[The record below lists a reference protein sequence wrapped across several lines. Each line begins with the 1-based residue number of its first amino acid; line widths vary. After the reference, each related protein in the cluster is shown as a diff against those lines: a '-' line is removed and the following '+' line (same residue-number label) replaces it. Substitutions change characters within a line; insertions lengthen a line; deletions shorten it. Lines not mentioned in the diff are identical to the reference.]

1 MRKCIFNILCV
12 IAATIVFIVTPF
24 STSYAASLQIAQQTN
39 NASELNSCEEKPIDL
54 DKYGG
59 TDFQNPT
66 EILSGDGV
74 LSTELEVKYG
84 DNTIA
89 GCPVHLR
96 SYNGNLV
103 GPTLR
108 VKPSDRMNITLINSL
123 PLEPLSRQAD
133 INNTPHRF
141 NTTNF
146 HTHGFHV
153 SPSGISDNVL
163 REMEPQNSY
172 PIEIELPSDHPAGT
186 HWYHAH
192 QHGSTAIQVSSGM
205 AGTLIVEG
213 GLDEIPEI
221 KNAQEKIFVF
231 QQISYDT
238 TGNLENYNEFGV
250 DPATGKSK
258 WSLSGRQTTIN
269 GQIYPTIRMRPGE
282 VQRWR
287 LIHAGI
293 RDTIQLALQYPNY
306 QNIPL
311 HEIAVDGIT
320 LGKKDSWN
328 DLEIE
333 PGYRSDVLVK
343 AEKLPGT
350 YYLVDLPT
358 TPQRSLLAV
367 GEPGQYLAKVVVE
380 GDPVDMKLPDDSEL
394 LAVKQQEVPPEIGD
408 VTGHQKAVF
417 NIDFNTQ
424 PAKFT
429 VNGESFNPN
438 DPNPISLTLNTADE
452 WNLSSNVANHPF
464 HIHVNPF
471 QYTRKDP
478 NGSDEKIWRDTL
490 LVRQGTPETVKS
502 RYTEFDGKFVL
513 HCHILDHEDQ
523 GMMKLVEIKE

>member
-1 MRKCIFNILCV
+1 MRKRILKIFCV
-12 IAATIVFIVTPF
+12 IAASLVFLSTSN
-24 STSYAASLQIAQQTN
+24 STSYAASLQIAQQPDS
-39 NASELNSCEEKPIDL
+39 ASQANPCEEKPIDL

-59 TDFQNPT
+59 ADFQNPS
-66 EILSGDGV
+66 EISSGDGV
-74 LSTELEVKYG
+74 LSTQLEVKYA
-84 DNTIA
+84 DNIIA

-108 VKPSDRMNITLINSL
+108 VKPSDRMNITLNNNL
-123 PLEPLSRQAD
+123 PPDPLSRQAD

-153 SPSGISDNVL
+153 SPDGISDNVL

-205 AGTLIVEG
+205 AGALIVEG

-238 TGNLENYNEFGV
+238 TGNLESYDGFGV
-250 DPATGKSK
+250 DPTTGNSL

-293 RDTIQLALQYPNY
+293 RDTIQLGLQYPNNP
-306 QNIPL
+306 NIPL

-328 DLEIE
+328 ELELE

-343 AEKLPGT
+343 VAQPGT
-350 YYLVDLPT
+350 YYLIDLPT
-358 TPQRSLLAV
+358 SPQRSLLAV
-367 GEPGQYLAKVVVE
+367 GETGQYLAKVVVE
-380 GDPVDMKLPDDSEL
+380 GEPVNMKLPEDSQL
-394 LAVKQQEVPPEIGD
+394 LAVKQQEVPPDITE
-408 VTGHQKAVF
+408 VTGKQEVVF
-417 NIDFNTQ
+417 NIEFATQ

-429 VNGESFNPN
+429 INGQSFDPN
-438 DPNPISLTLNTADE
+438 DPNPISLKLNNADE
-452 WNLSSNVANHPF
+452 WNVNSKLANHPF

-478 NGSDEKIWRDTL
+478 NNSDEKIWRDTL
-490 LVRQGTPETVKS
+490 LVRQDTPETVKS

-523 GMMKLVEIKE
+523 GMMKLVEIN